1 VKVGD
6 LVTLSQY
13 GRNLEAFW
21 RFRRDICEGKMVGML
36 IDIYDDGDW
45 HFKGEKYKV
54 MWLSE
59 KYSKLKRMYWMTPG
73 IFKRN
78 DLKVYRAPKKKK
90 ENG

>member
-1 VKVGD
+1 VKAGD

-13 GRNLEAFW
+13 GRDLEAFW
-21 RFRRDICEGKMVGML
+21 RFRSDICEGKMVGML

-59 KYSKLKRMYWMTPG
+59 KYSKLKRTYWMQPG
-73 IFKRN
+73 IFKRS
-78 DLKVYRAPKKKK
+78 DLKIYRAPK
-90 ENG
+90 ES

>member
-1 VKVGD
+1 
-6 LVTLSQY
+6 
-13 GRNLEAFW
+13 
-21 RFRRDICEGKMVGML
+21 
-36 IDIYDDGDW
+36 
-45 HFKGEKYKV
+45 